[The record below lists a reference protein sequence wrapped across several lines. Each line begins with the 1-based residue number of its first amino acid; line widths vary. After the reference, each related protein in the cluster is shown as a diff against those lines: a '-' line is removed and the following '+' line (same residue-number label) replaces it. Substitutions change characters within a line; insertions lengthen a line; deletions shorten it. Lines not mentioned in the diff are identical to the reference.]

1 MENISELTTAVAN
14 EFSTTIRKWLTP
26 DELAE
31 VIRLNAEDVSTQGR
45 HNPNYGIS
53 ICHTHDYCD
62 AGMLMFEIIDRHL
75 AKQYEQKNLD
85 QGGLPDDDAEYSA
98 FWLAWND
105 EATRKIQSPETT
117 PIMTLWNAA
126 WTTAKSNEFKEVK

>member
-14 EFSTTIRKWLTP
+14 EFSTTIREWLTP

-31 VIRLNAEDVSTQGR
+31 VIRLNADSKTV
-45 HNPNYGIS
+45 
-53 ICHTHDYCD
+53 CHTHDYCD
-62 AGMLMFEIIDRHL
+62 PNMLMFEIIDRHL

-85 QGGLPDDDAEYSA
+85 QGGLPDDKAEYSA

-105 EATRKIQSPETT
+105 EARSFKQSPETT
-117 PIMTLWNAA
+117 PIMSLWNDA
-126 WTTAKSNEFKEVK
+126 WAMAKSNEFKGGK